1 MNARELALEFFR
13 RLGAHDVAGAAELV
27 APEAEVQIVPAAVRG
42 AMAKEGKA
50 FFAGLVQAFPDLR
63 MRVRRAMGTETL
75 AIVELTMDGT
85 QGADFLGAVNQEKYI
100 DLDQGWMVWAERG
113 RITRMRAYWCQNQL
127 LRRMAVKRL
136 DQISITG

>member
-1 MNARELALEFFR
+1 MNARELASEFFQ
-13 RLGAHDVAGAAELV
+13 RLGARDVTGAVDLV
-27 APEAEVQIVPAAVRG
+27 TPQAQVHIVPAALKG
-42 AMAKEGKA
+42 SMADEGQA
-50 FFAGLVQAFPDLR
+50 FFSSLADAFPDLR
-63 MRVRRAMGTETL
+63 MRIRRTMGTDTL

-100 DLDQGWMVWAERG
+100 DLDQGWMVWAEKG
-113 RITRMRAYWCQNQL
+113 RITGLRAYWCQNQL